1 MWYAFLAS
9 SLVTFL
15 GGLFIILMVRAFNYM
30 CCVAFRERRDMKSS
44 GSNPKQ
50 DSLDAN
56 KNNEKSNDSISSVSW
71 MTAVKDWA
79 GIMISAQTLAG
90 RVLVVLVF
98 LLSIGALV
106 IYFIDSSDKIET
118 CKNFKEDRT
127 LQLDMVFNVFFLI
140 YFGLRFIAA
149 NDKLWFWLEINSIV
163 DFFTVPPVFVSVYL
177 NRTWLGLRFL
187 RALRLL
193 QIRMRMFKN

>member
-30 CCVAFRERRDMKSS
+30 CCVAFRERRDMK
-44 GSNPKQ
+44 GSIGNNSNNASNGGGPGGGAKG
-50 DSLDAN
+50 DEKGDKD
-56 KNNEKSNDSISSVSW
+56 KNSESINSVSW

-98 LLSIGALV
+98 ILSIGALV

-127 LQLDMVFNVFFLI
+127 
-140 YFGLRFIAA
+140 GR
-149 NDKLWFWLEINSIV
+149 
-163 DFFTVPPVFVSVYL
+163 
-177 NRTWLGLRFL
+177 
-187 RALRLL
+187 RL
-193 QIRMRMFKN
+193 

>member
-30 CCVAFRERRDMKSS
+30 CCVAFRERRDMKATS
-44 GSNPKQ
+44 
-50 DSLDAN
+50 N
-56 KNNEKSNDSISSVSW
+56 KNNQDTQNPDKDKTKEAQSSVSW

-98 LLSIGALV
+98 ILSIGALV

-140 YFGLRFIAA
+140 YSVLGDLEK
-149 NDKLWFWLEINSIV
+149 KLKAKMN
-163 DFFTVPPVFVSVYL
+163 
-177 NRTWLGLRFL
+177 
-187 RALRLL
+187 
-193 QIRMRMFKN
+193 